1 MNDSLRYARHIALP
15 RFGPDGQERLRQ
27 SSALIVGLGG
37 LGSVASL
44 YLAKAGIGH
53 LLINDFDRV
62 DASNLPRQ
70 LLFRGGDTGAFK
82 TDVTAARLQEANPG
96 VEVSTL
102 NRQLDVNAFMA
113 AARDCDVVLDCTDNF
128 RTRLL
133 INAACVTTR
142 KPLVSGAAI
151 RFEGQVAV
159 FPNQGAGPCYRC
171 LYSDEDENFASCA
184 GQGILA
190 PVAGLIG
197 AMLATEAL
205 KLLLD
210 LDSETPGPGLRNRLW
225 IYDGLSGATRSVAI
239 RPRPDCPVC
248 SGA

>member
-1 MNDSLRYARHIALP
+1 MNDSLRFARHIALP
-15 RFGPDGQERLRQ
+15 QFGAQGQERLAQ

-44 YLAKAGIGH
+44 YLANAGIGQ

-70 LLFRGGDTGAFK
+70 LLFRAGDVGAFK
-82 TDVTAARLQEANPG
+82 TEATAVRLRDANPS
-96 VEVSTL
+96 VRVNTL
-102 NRQLDVNAFMA
+102 NGQLDVDALKA
-113 AARDCDVVLDCTDNF
+113 AAQDCDLVLDCTDNF
-128 RTRLL
+128 HTRLL
-133 INAACVTTR
+133 INEACVATR

-159 FPNQGAGPCYRC
+159 FPNRGTGPCYRC

-190 PVAGLIG
+190 PVAGTVG
-197 AMLATEAL
+197 TMQATEAL
-205 KLLLD
+205 KLLLG
-210 LDSETPGPGLRNRLW
+210 LDSGLCDHLW
-225 IYDGLSGATRSVAI
+225 VYDGLSGATRSVAI
-239 RPRPDCPVC
+239 QRKPDCPVC
-248 SGA
+248 SAA

>member
-15 RFGPDGQERLRQ
+15 RFGAPGQARLAQ

-44 YLAKAGIGH
+44 YLANAGIGQ

-70 LLFRGGDTGAFK
+70 LLFRASDIGVFK
-82 TDVTAARLQEANPG
+82 TDATAAQLREANPS
-96 VEVSTL
+96 VRITTL
-102 NRQLDVNAFMA
+102 NQQLDVKALKA
-113 AARDCDVVLDCTDNF
+113 AALNCDVVLDCTDNF

-133 INAACVTTR
+133 INEACVATR

-151 RFEGQVAV
+151 RFQGQIAV
-159 FPNQGAGPCYRC
+159 FPNLGTGPCYRC
-171 LYSDEDENFASCA
+171 LYSDEDENFESCA

-190 PVAGLIG
+190 PVAGTVG
-197 AMLATEAL
+197 AIQATEAL
-205 KLLLD
+205 KLLIG
-210 LDSETPGPGLRNRLW
+210 LDSGLCDRLW
-225 IYDGLSGATRSVAI
+225 VYDGLSGATRSVAI
-239 RPRPDCPVC
+239 QRKPDCPVC
-248 SGA
+248 SAA

>member
-15 RFGPDGQERLRQ
+15 RFGAQGQARLAQ

-44 YLAKAGIGH
+44 YLANAGIGQ

-70 LLFRGGDTGAFK
+70 LLFRASDIGTFK
-82 TDVTAARLQEANPG
+82 TDATAAQLREASPSVQVTA
-96 VEVSTL
+96 L
-102 NRQLDVNAFMA
+102 NQQLDVDALKA
-113 AARDCDVVLDCTDNF
+113 AALDCDVVLDCTDNF

-133 INAACVTTR
+133 INEACVATR

-151 RFEGQVAV
+151 RFQGQIAV
-159 FPNQGAGPCYRC
+159 FPNLGTGPCYRC
-171 LYSDEDENFASCA
+171 LYSDEDENFESCA

-190 PVAGLIG
+190 PVAGTVG
-197 AMLATEAL
+197 AIQATEAL
-205 KLLLD
+205 KLLIG
-210 LDSETPGPGLRNRLW
+210 LDSGLCDRLW
-225 IYDGLSGATRSVAI
+225 VYDGLSGATRSVAI
-239 RPRPDCPVC
+239 QRKPDCPVC
-248 SGA
+248 SAA

>member
-1 MNDSLRYARHIALP
+1 MNSVDSLRYARHIALP
-15 RFGPDGQERLRQ
+15 RFGTQGQQRLAQ
-27 SSALIVGLGG
+27 SSALIIGLGG

-44 YLAKAGIGH
+44 YLANAGIGR

-70 LLFRGGDTGAFK
+70 LLFRTGDVGAFK
-82 TDVTAARLQEANPG
+82 TDATAVRLREANP
-96 VEVSTL
+96 VLQLDTL
-102 NRQLDVNAFMA
+102 NRQLDINELKA
-113 AARDCDVVLDCTDNF
+113 AASGCDVVLDCSDNF

-133 INAACVTTR
+133 INQACVATR

-151 RFEGQVAV
+151 RFEGQIAV
-159 FPNQGAGPCYRC
+159 FPHCGSGPCYRC

-190 PVAGLIG
+190 PVAGTIG

-205 KLLLD
+205 KLLL
-210 LDSETPGPGLRNRLW
+210 GLESGLCNRLW
-225 IYDGLSGATRSVAI
+225 VYDGLSGATRSVAI
-239 RPRPDCPVC
+239 QRQPGCPVC
-248 SGA
+248 SAA

>member
-15 RFGPDGQERLRQ
+15 RFGAQGQARLAQ

-44 YLAKAGIGH
+44 YLANAGIGQ

-70 LLFRGGDTGAFK
+70 LLFRGSDIGVFK
-82 TDVTAARLQEANPG
+82 TDATAAQLREANPS
-96 VEVSTL
+96 VRITSL
-102 NRQLDVNAFMA
+102 NQQHDVKALKA
-113 AARDCDVVLDCTDNF
+113 AALNCDVVLDCTDNF

-133 INAACVTTR
+133 INETCVATR

-151 RFEGQVAV
+151 RFQGQIAV
-159 FPNQGAGPCYRC
+159 FPNLGTGPCYRC
-171 LYSDEDENFASCA
+171 LYSDEDENFESCA

-190 PVAGLIG
+190 PVAGTVG
-197 AMLATEAL
+197 AIQATEAL
-205 KLLLD
+205 KLLIG
-210 LDSETPGPGLRNRLW
+210 LDSGLCDRLW
-225 IYDGLSGATRSVAI
+225 VYDGLSGATRSVAI
-239 RPRPDCPVC
+239 QRKPDCPVC
-248 SGA
+248 SAA

>member
-15 RFGPDGQERLRQ
+15 RFGAQGQSRLAQ

-44 YLAKAGIGH
+44 YLANAGIGQ

-70 LLFRGGDTGAFK
+70 LLFRASDIGVFK
-82 TDVTAARLQEANPG
+82 TDATAAQLREANPS
-96 VEVSTL
+96 VRITTL
-102 NRQLDVNAFMA
+102 NQQLDVKALKA
-113 AARDCDVVLDCTDNF
+113 AALECDVVLDCTDNF

-133 INAACVTTR
+133 INEACVATR

-151 RFEGQVAV
+151 RFQGQIAV
-159 FPNQGAGPCYRC
+159 FPNLGTGPCYRC
-171 LYSDEDENFASCA
+171 LYSDEDENFESCA

-190 PVAGLIG
+190 PVAGTVG
-197 AMLATEAL
+197 AIQATEAL
-205 KLLLD
+205 KLLLG
-210 LDSETPGPGLRNRLW
+210 LDSGLCDRLW
-225 IYDGLSGATRSVAI
+225 VYDGLSGATRSVAI
-239 RPRPDCPVC
+239 QRNPDCPVC
-248 SGA
+248 SAA

>member
-1 MNDSLRYARHIALP
+1 MNDSLRFARHIALP
-15 RFGPDGQERLRQ
+15 QFGAQGQERLAQ

-44 YLAKAGIGH
+44 YLANAGIGQ

-70 LLFRGGDTGAFK
+70 LLFRAADVGSFK
-82 TDVTAARLQEANPG
+82 ANATAARLREANPA
-96 VEVSTL
+96 VQVSAL
-102 NRQLDVNAFMA
+102 NRQLDASALEA

-133 INAACVTTR
+133 INAACVATR

-159 FPNQGAGPCYRC
+159 FPNRGTGPCYRC

-190 PVAGLIG
+190 PVAGTIG
-197 AMLATEAL
+197 TIQASEAL
-205 KLLLD
+205 KLLLGIE
-210 LDSETPGPGLRNRLW
+210 SGLHDCLW
-225 IYDGLSGATRSVAI
+225 AYDGLSGATRRVRI
-239 RPRPDCPVC
+239 RRKSGCPAC
-248 SGA
+248 GNA

>member
-1 MNDSLRYARHIALP
+1 MSDSLRYARHIALP
-15 RFGPDGQERLRQ
+15 RFGIEGQERLRQ

-44 YLAKAGIGH
+44 YLANAGIGH

-62 DASNLPRQ
+62 DVSNLPRQ
-70 LLFRGGDTGAFK
+70 LLFRAADTGVFK
-82 TDVTAARLQEANPG
+82 TDATAARLREVNPA
-96 VEVSTL
+96 VQVRTL
-102 NRQLDVNAFMA
+102 NGQLDANALQA
-113 AARDCDVVLDCTDNF
+113 AAQDCDLVLDCSDNF

-133 INAACVTTR
+133 INAACVATR

-159 FPNQGAGPCYRC
+159 FPNQGTGPCYRC
-171 LYSDEDENFASCA
+171 LYSDEDENFESCT

-197 AMLATEAL
+197 AVLATEAL

-210 LDSETPGPGLRNRLW
+210 LDAGLPGPGLRNRLW
-225 IYDGLSGATRSVAI
+225 VYDGLGSTTRSVAI
-239 RPRPDCPVC
+239 RRKPDCPVC
-248 SGA
+248 SKA

>member
-15 RFGPDGQERLRQ
+15 QFGAQGQERLGQ
-27 SSALIVGLGG
+27 SSALIIGLGG

-44 YLAKAGIGH
+44 YLANAGIGH
-53 LLINDFDRV
+53 LLINDCDRV

-70 LLFRGGDTGAFK
+70 LLFRTADVGRFK
-82 TDVTAARLQEANPG
+82 TEVTAARLLETNPALR
-96 VEVSTL
+96 VSTY
-102 NRQLDVNAFMA
+102 NRQLDADALRA
-113 AARDCDVVLDCTDNF
+113 AAQDCDVVLDCTDNF

-133 INAACVTTR
+133 INQACVTTR

-171 LYSDEDENFASCA
+171 LYTDEDENFGSCA

-190 PVAGLIG
+190 PVAGTIG
-197 AMLATEAL
+197 TMQATEAL
-205 KLLLD
+205 KLLLGIE
-210 LDSETPGPGLRNRLW
+210 SGLCNQLW
-225 IYDGLSGATRSVAI
+225 VYDGHSGATRSIAI
-239 RPRPDCPVC
+239 RRRPHCLVC
-248 SGA
+248 GST

>member
-15 RFGPDGQERLRQ
+15 QFGTAGQQRLGQ
-27 SSALIVGLGG
+27 SSALVIGLGG

-44 YLAKAGIGH
+44 YLANAGIGH
-53 LLINDFDRV
+53 LLINDFDRI

-70 LLFRGGDTGAFK
+70 LLFRAADIGSFK
-82 TDVTAARLQEANPG
+82 ADVTAARLHEANPA
-96 VEVSTL
+96 VQITTL
-102 NRQLDVNAFMA
+102 NRQLDTDALHA

-142 KPLVSGAAI
+142 TPLVSGAAI

-159 FPNQGAGPCYRC
+159 FPDPGTGPCYRC
-171 LYSDEDENFASCA
+171 LYADEDENFASCA

-190 PVAGLIG
+190 PVAGTIG
-197 AMLATEAL
+197 AMQASEAL
-205 KLLLD
+205 KLLLGIG
-210 LDSETPGPGLRNRLW
+210 SGLHNCLW
-225 IYDGLSGATRSVAI
+225 AYDGLSGATRRVGI
-239 RPRPDCPVC
+239 RRKTGCPVC
-248 SGA
+248 GGA

>member
-1 MNDSLRYARHIALP
+1 MKDSLRYARHIALP
-15 RFGPDGQERLRQ
+15 RFGIEGQERLGQ

-37 LGSVASL
+37 LGSIASL
-44 YLAKAGIGH
+44 YLANAGIGH

-70 LLFRGGDTGAFK
+70 LLFRAGDTGAFK
-82 TDVTAARLQEANPG
+82 TDATAARLQEANPA
-96 VEVSTL
+96 VRVSTL
-102 NRQLDVNAFMA
+102 NRQLDVDALKTA
-113 AARDCDVVLDCTDNF
+113 AQDCDVVLDCTDNF

-133 INAACVTTR
+133 INTACVATR

-159 FPNQGAGPCYRC
+159 FPNEGTGPCYRC
-171 LYSDEDENFASCA
+171 LYSDEDDNFESCA

-190 PVAGLIG
+190 PIAGLIG

-210 LDSETPGPGLRNRLW
+210 LDAGLPGAGLRNRLW
-225 IYDGLSGATRSVAI
+225 VYDGLSGATRSVAI
-239 RPRPDCPVC
+239 RRKPDCPVC
-248 SGA
+248 QGI